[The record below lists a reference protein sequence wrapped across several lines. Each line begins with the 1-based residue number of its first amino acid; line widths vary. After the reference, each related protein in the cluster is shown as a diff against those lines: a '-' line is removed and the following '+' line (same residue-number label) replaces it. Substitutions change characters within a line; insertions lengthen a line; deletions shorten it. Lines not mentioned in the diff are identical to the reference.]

1 MALTLDLPTSRQAER
16 PYREIENVLAQ
27 LRTQVESRYN
37 QKIAV
42 LLLTTSKFDADELP
56 ISHKYEVKLSFI
68 YRHYTETV
76 MELNCRVGQGYPV
89 EVCAFR
95 GVVGQATTRAEL
107 EKLIELVFLD
117 QRTRNIILLNY

>member
-1 MALTLDLPTSRQAER
+1 MALDLDLPTSRLTER

-42 LLLTTSKFDADELP
+42 LLFTVNKLDANDLP
-56 ISHKYEVKLSFI
+56 TLHKYEVKLSFV
-68 YRHYTETV
+68 YRNYAETI
-76 MELNCRVGQGYPV
+76 MELTCQVGQGYPV

-95 GVVGQATTRAEL
+95 EVVGQANNRAEL
-107 EKLIELVFLD
+107 EKLLEQVFLKP
-117 QRTRNIILLNY
+117 RTRNIILLNY